1 MSENK
6 KEAVQDEMLAERF
19 ALSCERIAQIL
30 QEEAVDAA
38 FRDYFVRTAGLI
50 DLFVQ
55 EFHYVADGNLEK
67 AGMEELREHNRR
79 LYEDILPENYGKSY
93 ANPSFAAAR
102 LGKEFG
108 QMLSFLAAE
117 LRSLIAFERVVRK
130 AVENFAGIG
139 LESVIYRAPAS
150 FLEGRKLSKNGYY
163 GACAN
168 KQFEYDHEYDQA
180 LYYDKKYV
188 HHRLEN
194 YRNALESVKELAA
207 VHGGPAVIEE
217 FGGIPFEPESK
228 EENLRLNEEQQKLA
242 VEFQSAA
249 GALMNEYVKGEER
262 SFTIIA
268 FPVPEIGDNF
278 EEIFDGVLRINT
290 LDYTLY
296 QGIQQKIID
305 TLDKAAYVRIKGCG
319 ANRTDLKVVLHRL
332 ENPEQETN
340 FENCVAD
347 VNIPVGEVFTSPVLA
362 GTQGKLHVSK
372 VYLNGLKYLNLE
384 IDFKDG
390 MIADYSCTN
399 FDTPEENRKFIR
411 ENVLHHHDTLP
422 MGEFAIGT
430 NTTAYVFADKYDIGD
445 KLPILIAEKMGP
457 HFAVGDTCYSH
468 EEELTTF
475 NPDGKRLIAKE
486 NEVSA
491 LRSEDLGKA
500 YLNCHTD
507 ITIPYDELGEL
518 TAVDGGG
525 QEYVIIRDGR
535 FVLEGCEELNK
546 AFEDGL

>member
-117 LRSLIAFERVVRK
+117 LRSLIAFAYEQDVESMVIRMELFLEVYHAFVSAAEEGVSPRAEEIRDMIYWFASDYSETMLEKNMRSTFDWKEDFALRIIMDSDLQDIGKKKSVNIRYFLGFERVVRK

-188 HHRLEN
+188 HHRLDN

-332 ENPEQETN
+332 KNPEQETN

-430 NTTAYVFADKYDIGD
+430 NTTAYAIPAIPMRRS
-445 KLPILIAEKMGP
+445 LQPSIRTE
-457 HFAVGDTCYSH
+457 
-468 EEELTTF
+468 
-475 NPDGKRLIAKE
+475 
-486 NEVSA
+486 SA
-491 LRSEDLGKA
+491 
-500 YLNCHTD
+500 
-507 ITIPYDELGEL
+507 
-518 TAVDGGG
+518 
-525 QEYVIIRDGR
+525 
-535 FVLEGCEELNK
+535 
-546 AFEDGL
+546 